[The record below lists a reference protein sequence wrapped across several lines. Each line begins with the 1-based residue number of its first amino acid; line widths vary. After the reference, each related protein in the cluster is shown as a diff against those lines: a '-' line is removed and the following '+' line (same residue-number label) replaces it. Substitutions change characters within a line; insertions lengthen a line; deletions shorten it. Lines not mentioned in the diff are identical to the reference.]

1 MSLLSV
7 QNLSYS
13 HVSGVP
19 LLRAVTFAID
29 PGDRIG
35 LAGANG
41 SGKTTLLRLLAGEME
56 PDSGEIA
63 RRKGLSTEMPH
74 RPSGQE
80 LSSGQRTRE
89 GLARVMRAGAD
100 LLLLDEPTNHLDLE
114 AREWLAQWLIRQKI
128 TCVVVSH
135 DRAFLNEVTTRTVAI
150 ERGAVRVYA
159 GNYDFAM
166 EEREA
171 GESRQRGQYEAQQRR
186 VAAAE
191 RAAEKRERLAAKVAK
206 APPGMRQCRDFYAR
220 KAAKVARTG
229 RILRERDKLEPTIGK
244 PWEEQGIPEL
254 DFSNVPYCSELVVNA
269 EAMTVGYGEGAPV
282 IEDLSFFVHRNER
295 WAVLGSNGSGKTTL
309 LRTLMGDLPLRRG
322 RLHWGSGVRV
332 GYYAQEHE
340 HLDERKTPLEVC
352 MEVCPD
358 EMRVRTLLACL
369 RLRSGL
375 VRQPLR
381 LLSLGERSKTALT
394 RLLLGGYNALL
405 LDEPTNHLE
414 MEAQEALAGALRQY
428 PGAVILVSHDR
439 WFVEKTAMAV
449 LELSHGMRQFSFTG

>member
-1 MSLLSV
+1 MLSV

-19 LLRAVTFAID
+19 LLRAVTFAVD

-41 SGKTTLLRLLAGEME
+41 SGKTTLLRLLAGELE
-56 PDSGEIA
+56 PDSGVIV
-63 RRKGLSTEMPH
+63 RRKGLSTEMLH
-74 RPSGQE
+74 RPSEQE

-114 AREWLAQWLIRQKI
+114 AREWLAQWLMRQKI

-135 DRAFLNEVTTRTVAI
+135 DRAFLNEVTTRTIAI

-159 GNYDFAM
+159 GNYGFAM

-171 GESRQRGQYEAQQRR
+171 GESRQWGQYEAQQRR
-186 VAAAE
+186 IAAAE
-191 RAAEKRERLAAKVAK
+191 SAAEKRQRLAAKVAK
-206 APPGMRQCRDFYAR
+206 APPGMRQSRDFYAR

-229 RILRERDKLEPTIGK
+229 RILREREKLEPTIAK

-254 DFSNVPYCSELVVNA
+254 DFSNVPYCSELVLNA
-269 EAMTVGYGEGAPV
+269 EGLTVGYAEAAPV

-309 LRTLMGDLPLRRG
+309 LRALLGDLPPRRG

-340 HLDERKTPLEVC
+340 HLEESKTPLEVC

-358 EMRVRTLLACL
+358 ETAVRTLLACL
-369 RLRSGL
+369 RLRSDL
-375 VRQPLR
+375 VGQPLR

-394 RLLLGGYNALL
+394 RLLLGGYNVLL

-428 PGAVILVSHDR
+428 PGAVIFVSHDR
-439 WFVEKTAMAV
+439 WFVEKTATAI
-449 LELSHGMRQFSFTG
+449 LDLSHNVRQFSFTG